1 MKKKGIALLLLV
13 CAVAVGAVALALS
26 GTWGRR
32 PFKTLSAE
40 DIAAASVTLTP
51 PGETVEIA
59 EVEELADD
67 LNAVVIYRK
76 DNSYTE
82 YVGQTCVFSLTLADG
97 TTMEINA
104 YNPFLIIDGVGYR
117 CEYQPCEAL
126 NSFANRLLDEQ

>member
-1 MKKKGIALLLLV
+1 MKKKRIALLVLV
-13 CAVAVGAVALALS
+13 CVVAVGVASLALS

-32 PFKTLSAE
+32 PFKNLSAE
-40 DIAAASVTLTP
+40 DIVTASVTLTP

-59 EVEELADD
+59 ELEELEDD

-82 YVGQTCVFSLTLADG
+82 YAGQSCVFSLTLTDG
-97 TTMEINA
+97 TTLEVNA

-117 CEYQPCEAL
+117 CEYEPCEAL
-126 NSFANRLLDEQ
+126 NSFANRLLEEQ

>member
-1 MKKKGIALLLLV
+1 MKKKRIALLVLV
-13 CAVAVGAVALALS
+13 CAVAVGAAVLALS

-32 PFKTLSAE
+32 PFKNLSAE
-40 DIAAASVTLTP
+40 DIVTASVTLTP
-51 PGETVEIA
+51 PGETVEIEA
-59 EVEELADD
+59 VEELAAG

-82 YVGQTCVFSLTLADG
+82 YAGQSCVFSLTLADG
-97 TTMEINA
+97 TTLEVNA

-117 CEYQPCEAL
+117 CEYEPCEAL

>member
-1 MKKKGIALLLLV
+1 MKKKKSALLLLV

-40 DIAAASVTLTP
+40 DIAAATVTLTP

-82 YVGQTCVFSLTLADG
+82 YVGQGCVFSLTLADG
-97 TTMEINA
+97 TELEVNA

-117 CEYQPCEAL
+117 CEYEPCEAL